1 MTGSLEAKWL
11 PMPDLEWTVF
21 PHPKSYC
28 IEYAEFSCNS
38 EHRCHLSFLPLS
50 TGELWKQTKDEQT
63 HNSLILQL
71 FIGCHIQNS
80 SIDIGWIGWWLF
92 SILIQLLGL
101 LFLLLSF
108 LFFPRRP
115 IPTGQHFSSSDQQ
128 PSEQSWRCFLWSQVL
143 LLCYSILSEVWVNW
157 DLTPCHQCCVKW
169 LINTEQETALAL
181 TNRAFSNQQCSWN
194 VCPPIEPPLKEGLR
208 LQLCDWAVCHLSLS
222 TREQPHPS
230 CPGIGKNM

>member
-1 MTGSLEAKWL
+1 MPPLISASVHGGTLEANQRWANPQL
-11 PMPDLEWTVF
+11 PHSATVYWV
-21 PHPKSYC
+21 PY
-28 IEYAEFSCNS
+28 S
-38 EHRCHLSFLPLS
+38 ELICRHRL
-50 TGELWKQTKDEQT
+50 
-63 HNSLILQL
+63 N
-71 FIGCHIQNS
+71 
-80 SIDIGWIGWWLF
+80 WWLC

-101 LFLLLSF
+101 LFLLLPF
-108 LFFPRRP
+108 LSFPRRP

-128 PSEQSWRCFLWSQVL
+128 PSEQYWRCFLWSQVL

-194 VCPPIEPPLKEGLR
+194 VCPPIEPPLKGGLH

-222 TREQPHPS
+222 TREQPNPS